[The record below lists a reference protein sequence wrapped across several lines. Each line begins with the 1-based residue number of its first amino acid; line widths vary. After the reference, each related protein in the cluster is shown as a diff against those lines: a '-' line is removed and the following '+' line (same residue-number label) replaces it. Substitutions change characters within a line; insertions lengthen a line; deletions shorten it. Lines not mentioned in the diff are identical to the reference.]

1 MTGHDNGNAGTTPA
15 AAGRVETTG
24 AVFPAP
30 VAFPVH
36 HISDDLALATA
47 CARWRSKPAIALDT
61 EFERVKTF
69 WPKLAL
75 IQLCD
80 GEQVAIIDPLAISNW
95 RPFAELLQDPKV
107 VKVMH
112 AAGEDLETFL
122 SACDAVPTPLYD
134 TQTALGLVGKGVSL
148 GYAGAVQQY
157 FGITLSKDMARTD
170 WLMRPLSEEQL
181 QYAVADVTYLLPI
194 WQDTARLLAE
204 RDLASWHR
212 EDGEFA
218 ARRLTQQEP
227 PAFLYRKLKAAFV
240 LKGAQLAIA
249 QELCAWR
256 EQEARGHN
264 IPRGHLLKDESL
276 ILICQKAP
284 KNWPALAAL
293 ETLHP
298 RALRVHGQAILQAVE
313 RGLACPQAQ
322 WPAPVRRLIDLP
334 YGKAT
339 MEAMIA
345 AVAAF
350 AEQRAIP
357 AEMVF
362 SRRTLESLLLA
373 IADGQPFPPAN
384 WQGWRRAGVQSA
396 LAAAVTAAGLNLP
409 DWW

>member
-1 MTGHDNGNAGTTPA
+1 MTGVVD
-15 AAGRVETTG
+15 TTG

-36 HISDDLALATA
+36 HICDDLALAAA
-47 CARWRSKPAIALDT
+47 CARWRTKPAIALDT

-80 GEQVAIIDPLAISNW
+80 GEQVALIDPLTISNW
-95 RPFAELLQDPKV
+95 RPFAELLQDPHV

-112 AAGEDLETFL
+112 AAGEDLEAFQ
-122 SACDAVPTPLYD
+122 SACDAIPTPLYD
-134 TQTALGLVGKGVSL
+134 TQTALGLLGKGVSL

-170 WLMRPLSEEQL
+170 WLMRPLSAEQL
-181 QYAVADVTYLLPI
+181 QYAVADVSYLLPI
-194 WQDTARLLAE
+194 WQDTARLLTE
-204 RDLASWHR
+204 RALIDWHR
-212 EDGEFA
+212 EEGEFA
-218 ARRLTQQEP
+218 ARRLTLQEP
-227 PAFLYRKLKAAFV
+227 PDYLYRKLKAGFV
-240 LKGAQLAIA
+240 LRGAQLAIA
-249 QELCAWR
+249 RELCVWR
-256 EQEARGHN
+256 EQEARSHD
-264 IPRGHLLKDESL
+264 IPRGHLLKDDSL
-276 ILICQKAP
+276 ILVCQKAP

-298 RALRVHGQAILQAVE
+298 RALRVHGQAILNAVE

-322 WPAPVRRLIDLP
+322 WPAPVRRLVDLP
-334 YGKAT
+334 FGKAT
-339 MEAMIA
+339 MDAMVA

-350 AEQRAIP
+350 AQQHAIP

-362 SRRTLESLLLA
+362 SRRALETLLLA
-373 IADGQPFPPAN
+373 IADSQPYPPVN

-396 LAAAVTAAGLNLP
+396 LALAVSAAGLNLP